1 MKNKIL
7 TRFLVSSIMLAAATT
22 QPCYAAEEQH
32 VSEHSEEHTQTAED
46 PDHHAEPAPEETAS
60 IQKGQGTLSPP
71 SESEGGSVFGSSASS
86 ETAGTDEKLQGVLA
100 NLALPAGNGTWSV
113 YVCDLVNNTEGAI
126 QDARMQAASLIK
138 LYIMGAVYENY
149 DSIIAQYGQSSVDS
163 NLYSM
168 ITVSDNDAA
177 NTLVSYLGGGDSSAG
192 MTVVNDFCS
201 EKGYSST
208 HMGRLLLASNQYDD
222 NYTSVSDCG
231 HFLKEVYEG
240 SKESDAHAQA
250 EFDLLAAQTRRNKIP
265 AQMPSGVS
273 IANKTGELSDVENDA
288 GIIYNSSNDLII
300 VFMSENVL
308 QPGTAQSTIASLSR
322 QIYDSYSS

>member
-7 TRFLVSSIMLAAATT
+7 TSILISCITLAAATT

-32 VSEHSEEHTQTAED
+32 VSEHSEEHTETAED

-60 IQKGQGTLSPP
+60 IQEGQGTLSPP
-71 SESEGGSVFGSSASS
+71 SESGGGSVFGSSASS

-265 AQMPSGVS
+265 AQMPAGVS

>member
-7 TRFLVSSIMLAAATT
+7 TSILISCITLAAATT

-32 VSEHSEEHTQTAED
+32 VSEHSEEHTETAED

-60 IQKGQGTLSPP
+60 IQEGQGTLSPP
-71 SESEGGSVFGSSASS
+71 SESGGGSVFGSSASA
-86 ETAGTDEKLQGVLA
+86 ETAGTDEKLQGVLS

-126 QDARMQAASLIK
+126 QDVRMQAASLIK

-265 AQMPSGVS
+265 AQMPAGVS

-300 VFMSENVL
+300 VFMSENVS

>member
-7 TRFLVSSIMLAAATT
+7 TSILISCITLAAATT

-60 IQKGQGTLSPP
+60 IQEGQGTLSPP

-86 ETAGTDEKLQGVLA
+86 ETAGTDEKLQGVLL

-240 SKESDAHAQA
+240 SKESDVHAQA

-265 AQMPSGVS
+265 AQMPAGVS